1 MYEVNILL
9 VYLIKQDYN
18 YLVGEESSCLTEQQK
33 FEFDIKIKEN
43 LTTKP
48 LKARSVCLLKNFR
61 QQIFS

>member
-18 YLVGEESSCLTEQQK
+18 YLLGEESSCLTEQQK

-48 LKARSVCLLKNFR
+48 LKARSACL
-61 QQIFS
+61 